1 MNKLIL
7 LAPFLL
13 LMLMGIAGATTPTLP
28 SGIQYYVPINITN
41 SQTTATS
48 APFQQMMTVN
58 ALNYTS
64 YITFNGVSANFE
76 YFYANGTIIPAWI
89 ESNVSN
95 SITTWAKTIAIPAS
109 SHIQI
114 YLGFA
119 SKTTNL
125 LSSSGTSGIGEAPQ
139 LPCGTTATS
148 SCSTYAQYDDGA
160 SVFTN
165 YWNFAGTSL
174 PTGWTAYGT
183 AYSIDNGLSLSGTST
198 TILSTTSTYPINN
211 IQESYVDTTT
221 LGDGMYN
228 GYYLSDGGGQY
239 NIVSAGIYLIGTTT
253 GYWYNG
259 VGTGIVSSTAVS
271 LLNGVH
277 ANSEVYTATGYQ
289 IIGTYATSTES
300 YFQQNY
306 NNVLTET
313 TDIPA
318 QGNYYIETG
327 SSGAVFTTYWLRT
340 RAYPPSGV
348 MPSVSFGAVQAHVS
362 LSISPNPATYGQSVN
377 ITATCNPTD
386 TCAIDYPSL
395 GTAIATG
402 TGSAT
407 YTYNAFALGA
417 GTYSSFYA
425 NDITQGTNSTP
436 VTLTVNKAPVSPSC
450 SFAGASI
457 ANDTTQQ
464 SFAAQ
469 NYLNCT
475 MPNHN
480 SQLTVNLYYN
490 GSIVTSGNTI
500 SYLTKFDNYNN
511 SFTYNTIG
519 NTNYTAGSFIGQ
531 LR

>member
-13 LMLMGIAGATTPTLP
+13 LMLMGIAGATTPSAIP

-76 YFYANGTIIPAWI
+76 YFYANGTIIPSWI

-139 LPCGTTATS
+139 LS
-148 SCSTYAQYDDGA
+148 STYAQYDDGA

-174 PTGWTAYGT
+174 PTG
-183 AYSIDNGLSLSGTST
+183 
-198 TILSTTSTYPINN
+198 LSTTGVGDTVTVSNGITISIPDTSGDYGWVYSTSALTAPYIIDEYTTSATNYYRYGSTN
-211 IQESYVDTTT
+211 SLSIGDQNMFYGSYTEEVDQPAVSDGISGVWTGSTTT
-221 LGDGMYN
+221 IGGVTASPS
-228 GYYLSDGGGQY
+228 LSTLS
-239 NIVSAGIYLIGTTT
+239 SA
-253 GYWYNG
+253 
-259 VGTGIVSSTAVS
+259 
-271 LLNGVH
+271 
-277 ANSEVYTATGYQ
+277 VYSFSWVATGSQY
-289 IIGTYATSTES
+289 YAVDYSPATSTDT
-300 YFQQNY
+300 
-306 NNVLTET
+306 NVAFSSPLYAFIGVTYPAEGNAAASLTV
-313 TDIPA
+313 
-318 QGNYYIETG
+318 Q
-327 SSGAVFTTYWLRT
+327 WLRT

-348 MPSVSFGAVQAHVS
+348 MPSVTFGAVQAQVS
-362 LSISPNPATYGQSVN
+362 LSISPNPATYGQAVTL
-377 ITATCNPTD
+377 TATCVPSTD

-407 YTYNAFALGA
+407 YTWNTTKEGI
-417 GTYSSFYA
+417 GTFSSFYA

-436 VTLTVNKAPVSPSC
+436 PDPY
-450 SFAGASI
+450 
-457 ANDTTQQ
+457 
-464 SFAAQ
+464 
-469 NYLNCT
+469 YLC
-475 MPNHN
+475 P
-480 SQLTVNLYYN
+480 YK
-490 GSIVTSGNTI
+490 
-500 SYLTKFDNYNN
+500 YL
-511 SFTYNTIG
+511 
-519 NTNYTAGSFIGQ
+519 